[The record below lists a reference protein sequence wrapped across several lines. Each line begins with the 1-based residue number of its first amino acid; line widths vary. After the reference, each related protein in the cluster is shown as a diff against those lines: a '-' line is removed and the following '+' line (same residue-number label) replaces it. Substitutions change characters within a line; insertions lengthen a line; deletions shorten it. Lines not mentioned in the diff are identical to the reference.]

1 MDINDV
7 KDIFLKLR
15 GSKETYPFGP
25 DVMVFKVGN
34 KMFGLM
40 NSHEE
45 RPSIN
50 IKNEPVV
57 NEMLRMEYLDTIIPG
72 YHMNK
77 KHWNTIYIEEID
89 DETTIDLI
97 NQSYLIVYD
106 SLTKKEKEMVN
117 IDE

>member
-1 MDINDV
+1 MDINAA
-7 KDIFLKLR
+7 KNIFLKLK
-15 GSKETYPFGP
+15 GSKETYPFGQ
-25 DVMVFKVGN
+25 DVMVFKVGK

-40 NSHEE
+40 NSHED

-50 IKNEPVV
+50 LKNEPVV
-57 NEMLRMEYLDTIIPG
+57 NEMLRMEYPDIIIPG

-77 KHWNTIYIEEID
+77 KHWNTIYINEID
-89 DETTIDLI
+89 DELIVDLI

-106 SLTKKEKEMVN
+106 SLTKKEKEMVD